1 MGKKKTTQVTNTGLG
16 DGQFDTLSG
25 NQQTIAD
32 SIDENQTAAVAAN
45 NALLEGQLGI
55 QTGVTDLA
63 STQAGG
69 FSTIGQANAAAV
81 AEAKERE
88 KRITAAI
95 AAQPTVDLSG
105 LTAGQTKIGTDMATG
120 FGVQGERF
128 DSVDEQ
134 LKTANQ
140 GIIDANTGITG
151 LGTGQVAIAEGVAG
165 GFETSAENQAGLKD
179 GQKDYYEK
187 AQSER
192 DALKKAVLAGQVDL
206 TALVNKYGEQGKIF
220 YEALAAEQKKL
231 VSGQSGIQDGLDAF
245 QGEYQQDFQDQGK
258 FLGELKQSITGGFNT
273 TNTNIGET
281 AGGLSTQVSNFRTGL
296 GNDLKSNFDTIAGG
310 QFNSEMLQSGFDN
323 NTSADFDYGSI
334 ATSIY
339 EATAGFATGA
349 DVSGLKGNFDKFG
362 NDVTGQFD
370 AFGTALEGGFD
381 QFGNI
386 VTGDDLNALAGN
398 YDEFGNDVRGLFD
411 EQGKTLIGGFDKFGN
426 KVKSNF
432 NELGEDVTGKFDEF
446 GKALE
451 GGFDEFGNKLETNN
465 ETVGGY
471 IDEMGKFVRADIS
484 KLEVTTMDG
493 QKALAGNIADG
504 TVLLDGSVKE
514 GNRIISADQVKM
526 RDAFTGKLDEVN
538 NILTSQDSQLSS
550 ELRQQYMNLSQSFD
564 EKGALI
570 EESVDENGLRTNRAI
585 DKQGNLILA
594 QFDQTGKRISQSNLN
609 INDLIKGMNA
619 QKYTGGANYE
629 MGTPS
634 PAYNARMGLMGPY
647 TSTAGTPQY
656 GQ

>member
-1 MGKKKTTQVTNTGLG
+1 MGKKSTTVVNETGLG

-25 NQQTIAD
+25 NQTNIANTLD
-32 SIDENQTAAVAAN
+32 ANANAASEAYKANQV
-45 NALLEGQLGI
+45 GQEGI
-55 QTGVTDLA
+55 QTGLNDLTA
-63 STQAGG
+63 AQAGG
-69 FSTIGQANAAAV
+69 FSTIGQQSAAAV

-88 KRITAAI
+88 KRLTAAI

-105 LTAGQTKIGTDMATG
+105 LTAGQTALGTKVDEG
-120 FGVQGERF
+120 FTAQGGRF
-128 DSVDEQ
+128 DTVDEK

-140 GIIDANTGITG
+140 GIVDANTGITG
-151 LGTGQVAIAEGVAG
+151 LGEGQVAIAEGVAG
-165 GFETSAENQAGLKD
+165 GFKTSAENQADLAT
-179 GQKDYYEK
+179 GQEDYYDK
-187 AQSER
+187 AQEER

-206 TALVNKYGEQGKIF
+206 TTLVNKYGEQGKIF
-220 YEALAAEQKKL
+220 YENLAAEQKKL
-231 VSGQSGIQDGLDAF
+231 VAGQSGIQDGLDAF

-323 NTSADFDYGSI
+323 NTSEDFDYGAI
-334 ATSIY
+334 ATTIFD
-339 EATAGFATGA
+339 ATAGYATGA
-349 DVSGLKGNFDKFG
+349 DVASLGGNFDEFG
-362 NDVTGQFD
+362 NDVSGQFD

-411 EQGKTLIGGFDKFGN
+411 DQGKTLLGGFDKFGN
-426 KVKSNF
+426 KVQSNF
-432 NELGEDVTGKFDEF
+432 NEMGEDVTGRFDEF
-446 GKALE
+446 GKALV

-465 ETVGGY
+465 ETIGGY
-471 IDEMGKFVRADIS
+471 INEMGKFVRADIS
-484 KLEVTTMDG
+484 ELEVTTMDG

-514 GNRIISADQVKM
+514 GNRIISADQIKM

-550 ELRQQYMNLSQSFD
+550 ELRQQYMNLSSSFD

-634 PAYNARMGLMGPY
+634 PAYNARLGLMGPY

-656 GQ
+656 GR

>member
-1 MGKKKTTQVTNTGLG
+1 MGKKSTTVVNETGLG

-25 NQQTIAD
+25 NQTNIANTLD
-32 SIDENQTAAVAAN
+32 ANANAASEAYTANQV
-45 NALLEGQLGI
+45 GQEGI
-55 QTGVTDLA
+55 QTGLDDLTA
-63 STQAGG
+63 SQAGG
-69 FSTIGQANAAAV
+69 FNTIGQNSAAAV

-88 KRITAAI
+88 KRLTAAI

-105 LTAGQTKIGTDMATG
+105 LTAGQTALGTKVDEG
-120 FGVQGERF
+120 FTAQGGRF
-128 DSVDEQ
+128 DTVDEK

-140 GIIDANTGITG
+140 GIVDANTGITG
-151 LGTGQVAIAEGVAG
+151 LGEGQVAIAEGVAG
-165 GFETSAENQAGLKD
+165 GFKTSAENQADLAT
-179 GQKDYYEK
+179 GQEDYYDK
-187 AQSER
+187 AQEER

-206 TALVNKYGEQGKIF
+206 TTLVNKYGEQGKIF
-220 YEALAAEQKKL
+220 YENLAAEQKKL
-231 VSGQSGIQDGLDAF
+231 VAGQSGIQDGLDAF

-281 AGGLSTQVSNFRTGL
+281 AGGLSEQVSNFRTGL
-296 GNDLKSNFDTIAGG
+296 GNDLKTNFETVAGG
-310 QFNSEMLQSGFDN
+310 QFNGEMLQAGFDN
-323 NTSADFDYGSI
+323 NTSEDFDYGAI
-334 ATSIY
+334 ATTIFD
-339 EATAGFATGA
+339 ATAGYATGD
-349 DVSGLKGNFDKFG
+349 DVSGLKGNFDEFG
-362 NDVTGQFD
+362 NNVTGKFD
-370 AFGTALEGGFD
+370 AFGTQLEGGFD

-386 VTGDDLNALAGN
+386 VTGEDLDTLAGN
-398 YDEFGNDVRGLFD
+398 YDEFGKDVRGLFD
-411 EQGKTLIGGFDKFGN
+411 DQGKTLLGGFDKFGN

-446 GKALE
+446 GKALV
-451 GGFDEFGNKLETNN
+451 GGFDEFGNKLESNN
-465 ETVGGY
+465 ETIGGY
-471 IDEMGKFVRADIS
+471 INEMGKFVRADIS
-484 KLEVTTMDG
+484 ELEVTTMDG

-514 GNRIISADQVKM
+514 GNRIISADQIKM
-526 RDAFTGKLDEVN
+526 RDAFTNKLDEVN

-550 ELRQQYMNLSQSFD
+550 ELRQQYMNLSSSFD

-619 QKYTGGANYE
+619 QKYVGGANYE

-634 PAYNARMGLMGPY
+634 PAYNARLGLMGPY

-656 GQ
+656 GR